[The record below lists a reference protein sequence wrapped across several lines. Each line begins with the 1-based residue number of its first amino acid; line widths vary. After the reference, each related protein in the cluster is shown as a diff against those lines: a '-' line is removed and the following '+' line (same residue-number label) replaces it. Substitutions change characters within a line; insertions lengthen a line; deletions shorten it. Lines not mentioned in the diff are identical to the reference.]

1 MSPETQR
8 YLDLARIGQNAW
20 WRYVLGAGIIAG
32 SWLGLGLVPYAL
44 LNRFGIFDPRLEF
57 IAINLSIFVMFAG
70 LAVAVKWLHRRS
82 ILSLVTPAAR
92 VEWSRIRRGAV
103 VWLAIAIILSLLE
116 FLLFRHRFYV
126 SLNLARFVPFLL
138 LVLLLTPLQAATE
151 ELVFRGYAMQAFA
164 QLTRRPALIATLSSA
179 VFTAPHL
186 LNPEV
191 QQHGLII
198 MAANYFAIGMLL
210 ATITLRDGRLELA
223 VGLHAANNVF
233 LALLVNYEGSA
244 LMTES
249 VFTAREL
256 DPYFSLMTLIAGAL
270 AFHWWVFGG
279 RGKAQS
285 A

>member
-20 WRYVLGAGIIAG
+20 WRYGLGAGIIAG

-92 VEWSRIRRGAV
+92 VDWSRIRRGAV
-103 VWLAIAIILSLLE
+103 VWLAIAVILSLLE

-279 RGKAQS
+279 RGTVQS
-285 A
+285 G